1 MGGAEVSWRSDAGVD
16 DGKGRGAHPSN
27 GERQATPPAE
37 LLVPGEPVQSSG
49 VERPSPSPRRDQATH
64 ASSLAHKHQ
73 TNPELLTAAALA
85 GDRDA
90 LRVLWE
96 QNRRWVAAILL
107 AHKPAWADLDDL
119 LQEVAASVVRHSGEL
134 RDPASFRSWLRT
146 VAINSARLAA
156 RARKYRPEPKP
167 LAGDEPLATVAPG
180 GAASVSFNEDREE
193 GRRLLE
199 LAMEL
204 PEGYREPLLLKTLR
218 DLSYRQIGELVGLP
232 ETTVET
238 RIARARKMLRELA
251 INGGAGRKVES
262 PARGKVIGSVL

>member
-1 MGGAEVSWRSDAGVD
+1 MS
-16 DGKGRGAHPSN
+16 
-27 GERQATPPAE
+27 T
-37 LLVPGEPVQSSG
+37 
-49 VERPSPSPRRDQATH
+49 RRESAAPLTS
-64 ASSLAHKHQ
+64 AAHKYQ
-73 TNPELLTAAALA
+73 TSPELLTAAALA

-146 VAINSARLAA
+146 VAINLARLAA
-156 RARKYRPEPKP
+156 RTRKYRPEPKP
-167 LAGDEPLATVAPG
+167 LAGDEPLASVAPG
-180 GAASVSFNEDREE
+180 GVTSVSFNEDREE

-251 INGGAGRKVES
+251 TSAGPLRKGETTKRGATF
-262 PARGKVIGSVL
+262 GSVL

>member
-1 MGGAEVSWRSDAGVD
+1 M
-16 DGKGRGAHPSN
+16 
-27 GERQATPPAE
+27 
-37 LLVPGEPVQSSG
+37 
-49 VERPSPSPRRDQATH
+49 
-64 ASSLAHKHQ
+64 
-73 TNPELLTAAALA
+73 TAAALA
-85 GDRDA
+85 GDREA

-107 AHKPAWADLDDL
+107 AHKPSWADLDDL

-134 RDPASFRSWLRT
+134 RDPASFRAWLRT

-156 RARKYRPEPKP
+156 RARKYRPEPRP
-167 LAGDEPLATVAPG
+167 LSGDEPIAHVSPAG
-180 GAASVSFNEDREE
+180 VASVSASEDRDE

-218 DLSYRQIGELVGLP
+218 ELSYRQIGELVGLP
-232 ETTVET
+232 ETTIET

-251 INGGAGRKVES
+251 AGDGKGERRSDVPKRGATLR
-262 PARGKVIGSVL
+262 SVL

>member
-1 MGGAEVSWRSDAGVD
+1 MA
-16 DGKGRGAHPSN
+16 
-27 GERQATPPAE
+27 
-37 LLVPGEPVQSSG
+37 
-49 VERPSPSPRRDQATH
+49 
-64 ASSLAHKHQ
+64 
-73 TNPELLTAAALA
+73 AAALA
-85 GDRDA
+85 GDREA

-107 AHKPAWADLDDL
+107 AHKPSWADLDDL

-134 RDPASFRSWLRT
+134 RDPASFRAWLRT

-156 RARKYRPEPKP
+156 RARKYRPEPRP
-167 LAGDEPLATVAPG
+167 LSGDEPI
-180 GAASVSFNEDREE
+180 ASVSSAGVASVSASEDRDE

-218 DLSYRQIGELVGLP
+218 ELSYRQIGELVGLP
-232 ETTVET
+232 ETTIET

-251 INGGAGRKVES
+251 AGDGKAGRRPDV
-262 PARGKVIGSVL
+262 PVRGATLRSVL

>member
-1 MGGAEVSWRSDAGVD
+1 M
-16 DGKGRGAHPSN
+16 
-27 GERQATPPAE
+27 
-37 LLVPGEPVQSSG
+37 
-49 VERPSPSPRRDQATH
+49 RRDHDTP
-64 ASSLAHKHQ
+64 AHKHQ

-180 GAASVSFNEDREE
+180 GVTSVSFNEDREE

-251 INGGAGRKVES
+251 INGGSGRKVES
-262 PARGKVIGSVL
+262 PVRGKVIGSVL

>member
-1 MGGAEVSWRSDAGVD
+1 M
-16 DGKGRGAHPSN
+16 
-27 GERQATPPAE
+27 
-37 LLVPGEPVQSSG
+37 
-49 VERPSPSPRRDQATH
+49 RRDHDAP
-64 ASSLAHKHQ
+64 AHRHQ

-238 RIARARKMLRELA
+238 RKTFVLWVSREPGTGRDARESVVEGRLEDVDTGDERRFQSLEQLMSLLKDGLTE
-251 INGGAGRKVES
+251 NGPEV
-262 PARGKVIGSVL
+262 

>member
-1 MGGAEVSWRSDAGVD
+1 MNRPPTHTPRD
-16 DGKGRGAHPSN
+16 PSTI
-27 GERQATPPAE
+27 TPKYHT
-37 LLVPGEPVQSSG
+37 S
-49 VERPSPSPRRDQATH
+49 
-64 ASSLAHKHQ
+64 
-73 TNPELLTAAALA
+73 PELLTAAALA

-119 LQEVAASVVRHSGEL
+119 LQEVATSVVRHSGEL

-156 RARKYRPEPKP
+156 RTRKYRPEPRP
-167 LAGDEPLATVAPG
+167 LAGDEPLA
-180 GAASVSFNEDREE
+180 SVSPAGITGVFFNEEREE

-204 PEGYREPLLLKTLR
+204 PEGYREPLLLKALR

-251 INGGAGRKVES
+251 VAPAASRKPES
-262 PARGKVIGSVL
+262 SKRGTVFGSVL

>member
-1 MGGAEVSWRSDAGVD
+1 M
-16 DGKGRGAHPSN
+16 
-27 GERQATPPAE
+27 
-37 LLVPGEPVQSSG
+37 
-49 VERPSPSPRRDQATH
+49 
-64 ASSLAHKHQ
+64 
-73 TNPELLTAAALA
+73 TAAALA
-85 GDRDA
+85 GDHDA

-96 QNRRWVAAILL
+96 HNRRWVAAVLL

-156 RARKYRPEPKP
+156 RTRKYRPEPKP
-167 LAGDEPLATVAPG
+167 LSGDEPLA
-180 GAASVSFNEDREE
+180 SVSPAGVTGVAFNEEREE

-251 INGGAGRKVES
+251 TSGGAARKSETTSRGRVF
-262 PARGKVIGSVL
+262 GGVL

>member
-1 MGGAEVSWRSDAGVD
+1 MPLEPEHVDGEQRHQPPMRRADA
-16 DGKGRGAHPSN
+16 PTSN
-27 GERQATPPAE
+27 PAATPTTHKVQPNKE
-37 LLVPGEPVQSSG
+37 LI
-49 VERPSPSPRRDQATH
+49 T
-64 ASSLAHKHQ
+64 AS
-73 TNPELLTAAALA
+73 ALA

-90 LRVLWE
+90 LRLLWE

-107 AHKPAWADLDDL
+107 AHKPSWADLDDL
-119 LQEVAASVVRHSGEL
+119 LQEVATSVVRHSGEL

-167 LAGDEPLATVAPG
+167 LAGDEPLATVS
-180 GAASVSFNEDREE
+180 GAGVSFNEEREE

-251 INGGAGRKVES
+251 AGGGEAPKRKDV
-262 PARGKVIGSVL
+262 PRRGTVFGGVL

>member
-1 MGGAEVSWRSDAGVD
+1 MA
-16 DGKGRGAHPSN
+16 
-27 GERQATPPAE
+27 
-37 LLVPGEPVQSSG
+37 
-49 VERPSPSPRRDQATH
+49 
-64 ASSLAHKHQ
+64 
-73 TNPELLTAAALA
+73 AAALA
-85 GDRDA
+85 GDREA

-107 AHKPAWADLDDL
+107 AHKPSWADLDDL

-134 RDPASFRSWLRT
+134 RDPASFRAWLRT

-156 RARKYRPEPKP
+156 RARKYRPEPRP
-167 LAGDEPLATVAPG
+167 LSGDEPI
-180 GAASVSFNEDREE
+180 ASVSSAGVASVSASEDRDE

-218 DLSYRQIGELVGLP
+218 ELSYRQIGELVGLP
-232 ETTVET
+232 ETTIET

-251 INGGAGRKVES
+251 AGDGKAGRRPDV
-262 PARGKVIGSVL
+262 PVRVATLRSVL